1 MLFSIKH
8 NKVLPKRLQLMIFT
22 KALYMHRSNYDMKIT
37 SFHIE
42 PNMIIFDQ
50 GVKQNE
56 NLKTL
61 KKYIK
66 WNR

>member
-1 MLFSIKH
+1 
-8 NKVLPKRLQLMIFT
+8 MIFT
-22 KALYMHRSNYDMKIT
+22 KPLYMLRSNYDMKIT

-61 KKYIK
+61 KEYIK